1 MVSPGTTT
9 PYYRPGGAA
18 IWRASVHG
26 PGLHLP
32 PWPDAA
38 GQAGPWES
46 WLAVVWTHR
55 SVVEAITAA
64 SPVLADRIEQTLAG
78 HPSQTAQVSRM
89 VLSLARYLIRLR
101 GRATPFG
108 TFAGVGTAGFGER
121 AELVWSE
128 EHRVVTRADAGWLA
142 AVIALLEGCP
152 PLLGRLPVVVNDLAF
167 ERAGRLVVPWQ
178 PHLCAL
184 GQGRQG
190 AAGTSVRLVPVVR
203 TIQQAA
209 RCPIEVS
216 DLIGKVVAEHAGVAR
231 QALLAA
237 VAELVSCGVLISS
250 LRAPSTVTD
259 PLAHLLARLD
269 EAGAAGLPESRGLV
283 AELSAISG
291 EMKELHTTGT
301 WHRAQRRRVTQGRM
315 RALAAV
321 DQPLI
326 SDLRLGGTLTLP
338 HTVAQEAAAAGE
350 ALIRLSATAV
360 SVSWGDYHCRFLGR
374 YGPGTLVPL
383 ADLVD
388 PVTGLGFPA
397 HFTPPSGPGRA
408 TPRDQALLALAQQA
422 ALDGADEIALDPAA
436 LDALAPEDGRR
447 PVIGADLWADLRAA
461 STDALTRGDFTLGVC
476 GFGRSG
482 ATTGRFLDLL
492 DSDGKQHG
500 ALHAATPGVEG
511 ALLAQLSFPPPGP
524 RSENVLRV
532 RPVLPHVVPLAE
544 HREPSEAHIPVGD
557 LAVVADAARL
567 YVVSRSRR
575 QVVEAVLP
583 HAGARH
589 TMPPLARLL
598 FEIPRSTHPAVAAFD
613 WGIASCLPYLPRIRY
628 GRSVLAPVQWRL
640 NPAVLPNPQAPTS
653 VWDEAVDRL
662 RDERGLPGVVAVG
675 AGDRRMRLDLGE
687 PIDRAVLRA
696 HLAAASGPVTIAEAP
711 AAAEYGW
718 IGGRAHEIVI
728 PLAATAPPDPAPAV
742 LSGTAPLPV
751 PADGAGV
758 VYARLHAHPEALDAI
773 LTRHLPDLL
782 EQWEAPPRWW
792 FVRYLL
798 PSSHLRLRLHDVDHA
813 QAAGRIAAWA
823 DGLRQRGLVGEV
835 VFDAYRPETGRY
847 GPGTAMDAA
856 EALFAADSAA
866 ALAQLSFLAGARD
879 VAPQALAA
887 ASLLDLAG
895 AVLGTPSS
903 ADVWLLAHPA
913 YAAGAPAQDR
923 EMRRQTMSL
932 TTPRVLPDMPG
943 GDQVAAA
950 WTARA
955 TAAAV
960 YTARLAPEA
969 TRHTPETVLGSLLH
983 LHHVRALGPD
993 PQSEAVTFKL
1003 ARAVALTRTA
1013 PRRKG
1018 GQR

>member
-1 MVSPGTTT
+1 
-9 PYYRPGGAA
+9 
-18 IWRASVHG
+18 
-26 PGLHLP
+26 
-32 PWPDAA
+32 
-38 GQAGPWES
+38 
-46 WLAVVWTHR
+46 
-55 SVVEAITAA
+55 
-64 SPVLADRIEQTLAG
+64 
-78 HPSQTAQVSRM
+78 
-89 VLSLARYLIRLR
+89 
-101 GRATPFG
+101 
-108 TFAGVGTAGFGER
+108 
-121 AELVWSE
+121 
-128 EHRVVTRADAGWLA
+128 
-142 AVIALLEGCP
+142 VIALLEGCP
-152 PLLGRLPVVVNDLAF
+152 PLLERLPVVVNDLAF

-178 PHLCAL
+178 PHLNAR

-190 AAGTSVRLVPVVR
+190 AAETSVRLVPVVR

-237 VAELVSCGVLISS
+237 VVELVSCGVLISS

-283 AELSAISG
+283 AELSAISA
-291 EMKELHTTGT
+291 EMREPDVTGT
-301 WHRAQRRRVTQGRM
+301 WRHAQRRRVTQGRM
-315 RALAAV
+315 RALAAM

-360 SVSWGDYHCRFLGR
+360 SVSWGDYHRRFLGR

-397 HFTPPSGPGRA
+397 HFASPSGPGRA
-408 TPRDQALLALAQQA
+408 TPRDEALLALAQQA
-422 ALDGADEIALDPAA
+422 ALDGADEIPLDPAA
-436 LDALAPEDGRR
+436 LDALAPEGGRR

-492 DSDGKQHG
+492 DGDGKQHT
-500 ALHAATPGVEG
+500 ADLYAATPGVEG

-532 RPVLPHVVPLAE
+532 RPVLPHVIPLAE
-544 HREPSEAHIPVGD
+544 HHEPSDAHIPVGD
-557 LAVVADAARL
+557 LAVVADVARL

-598 FEIPRSTHPAVAAFD
+598 FEIPRSTHPAVTAFG

-628 GRSVLAPVQWRL
+628 GRSILAPAQWRL
-640 NPAVLPNPQAPTS
+640 DLAALPGPEAPINL
-653 VWDEAVDRL
+653 WNAAVDRL

-675 AGDRRMRLDLGE
+675 AGDRRLRLNLDD
-687 PIDRAVLRA
+687 PMDRAVLRT
-696 HLAAASGPVTIAEAP
+696 HLAAASGPVAVAEAP

-728 PLAATAPPDPAPAV
+728 PLTPTAPPDPAPAM

-758 VYARLHAHPEALDAI
+758 VYARLHAPPEALDAI
-773 LTRHLPDLL
+773 LVQRLPDFL

-792 FVRYLL
+792 FVRYLH
-798 PSSHLRLRLHDVDHA
+798 PSSHLRLRLHDPDHERV
-813 QAAGRIAAWA
+813 AGRIAAWA
-823 DGLRQRGLVGEV
+823 DGLRQCGLVGEV

-847 GPGTAMDAA
+847 GPGAAMEAA

-903 ADVWLLAHPA
+903 AAAWLLAHPA

-923 EMRRQTMSL
+923 EMRRQAMSL
-932 TTPRVLPDMPG
+932 TTPGVLPGLPG

-950 WTARA
+950 WAARA
-955 TAAAV
+955 AEAAA

-993 PQSEAVTFKL
+993 PQSEAVTYKL
-1003 ARAVALTRTA
+1003 ARAVALAR
-1013 PRRKG
+1013 PERG

>member
-26 PGLHLP
+26 PGFHLP

-38 GQAGPWES
+38 GQAGPWQS
-46 WLAVVWTHR
+46 WLAAVWTHR
-55 SVVEAITAA
+55 SVVEAVSGA

-78 HPSQTAQVSRM
+78 HPSSAAQVSRM
-89 VLSLARYLIRLR
+89 ALSLARYLIRLR

-128 EHRVVTRADAGWLA
+128 EHRVFTRADAGWLA

-152 PLLGRLPVVVNDLAF
+152 PLLERLPVVVNDLAF
-167 ERAGRLVVPWQ
+167 ERAGSLVVPWQ
-178 PHLCAL
+178 PHLSAP
-184 GQGRQG
+184 GQGWQG
-190 AAGTSVRLVPVVR
+190 AAGTSVRLVPVVC
-203 TIQQAA
+203 TIQRAA
-209 RCPIEVS
+209 RCPIQVS
-216 DLIGKVVAEHAGVAR
+216 DLVDKVLAEHPGVAR
-231 QALLAA
+231 EALLAA
-237 VAELVSCGVLISS
+237 VAELVSCGVLISN
-250 LRAPSTVTD
+250 LHAPSTVTD

-269 EAGAAGLPESRGLV
+269 EAGAAGLPESRALAV
-283 AELSAISG
+283 ELSAISG
-291 EMKELHTTGT
+291 EMKNLHKTGT
-301 WHRAQRRRVTQGRM
+301 WRHAQGRRVTQGRM
-315 RALAAV
+315 RAVAAV
-321 DQPLI
+321 DQPLT

-338 HTVAQEAAAAGE
+338 HTVAEEAAAAGE
-350 ALIRLSATAV
+350 ALIRFSPAPANA
-360 SVSWGDYHCRFLGR
+360 SWRDYHRRFLCR
-374 YGPGTLVPL
+374 YGPGTLIPL
-383 ADLVD
+383 ADLVA

-397 HFTPPSGPGRA
+397 HFASPSGPGRA
-408 TPRDQALLALAQQA
+408 TPRDEVLLALAQQA
-422 ALDGADEIALDPAA
+422 ALDGTNEIVLDPAA
-436 LDALAPEDGRR
+436 LQTLAPEEGRR
-447 PVIGADLWADLRAA
+447 PTTAADLWADLRAA
-461 STDALTRGDFTLGVC
+461 STDALTRGDFALGVF

-492 DSDGKQHG
+492 DDEKQHA
-500 ALHAATPGVEG
+500 ALYAAPPGVEG
-511 ALLAQLSFPPPGP
+511 ALLAQLSFPPPQP

-532 RPVLPHVVPLAE
+532 RPVLPHVIPLAE
-544 HREPSEAHIPVGD
+544 HREPSDAHVPVGD

-598 FEIPRSTHPAVAAFD
+598 FEIPRSTHPAVTAFD

-628 GRSVLAPVQWRL
+628 GRSILAPAQWRL
-640 NPAVLPNPQAPTS
+640 NPAALPNPQAPS
-653 VWDEAVDRL
+653 NVWDEAVDRL
-662 RDERGLPGVVAVG
+662 RGERGLPGVVAVG
-675 AGDRRMRLDLGE
+675 AGDRRMRLDLDE
-687 PIDRAVLRA
+687 PMDRAVLRA
-696 HLAAASGPVTIAEAP
+696 HLAAADGPVTIAEAP

-718 IGGRAHEIVI
+718 IGGRAHEIVV
-728 PLAATAPPDPAPAV
+728 PLAPTSPPDPAPAV

-773 LTRHLPDLL
+773 LTQHLPNLL
-782 EQWEAPPRWW
+782 NQWEARPRWW
-792 FVRYLL
+792 FVRYLH
-798 PSSHLRLRLHDVDHA
+798 PTPHLRLRLHDPDHA

-823 DGLRQRGLVGEV
+823 DGLRQCGLVGEV

-847 GPGTAMDAA
+847 GPGAAMEAA

-879 VAPQALAA
+879 IAPQALAA

-903 ADVWLLAHPA
+903 AAAWLLAHPA
-913 YAAGAPAQDR
+913 YADGAPAQDR
-923 EMRRQTMSL
+923 DVRRQALSL
-932 TTPRVLPDMPG
+932 TTPGVLPGLPG
-943 GDQVAAA
+943 GEQVAAA

-955 TAAAV
+955 AAAAA
-960 YTARLAPEA
+960 YTARLAPAA

-983 LHHVRALGPD
+983 LHHVRALGPN
-993 PQSEAVTFKL
+993 PRSEAVTYKL
-1003 ARAVALTRTA
+1003 ARAAALARTA

-1018 GQR
+1018 CQR